1 MKFYI
6 FTYKC
11 VNKYNFNCLI
21 HILPGII
28 AYYWNYCREIY
39 VRKELAVTENTLK
52 QLLVISN

>member
-11 VNKYNFNCLI
+11 VNCLI

-52 QLLVISN
+52 QLLVISNW